1 MTNDQRTSTWNE
13 GGEVLKFAMCLQT
26 LSFLNNRSMVHF
38 CKWGGAWVG
47 GGGLRTS
54 YCMIPNIKT
63 YFDKKVTFLALVPS
77 LLLNM
82 YV

>member
-1 MTNDQRTSTWNE
+1 MEWGW
-13 GGEVLKFAMCLQT
+13 GGLGIRHVFTDSIIFKQQIHG
-26 LSFLNNRSMVHF
+26 SFLQM
-38 CKWGGAWVG
+38 GGAWVG
-47 GGGLRTS
+47 GGGLTTS
-54 YCMIPNIKT
+54 YFMIPNIKT